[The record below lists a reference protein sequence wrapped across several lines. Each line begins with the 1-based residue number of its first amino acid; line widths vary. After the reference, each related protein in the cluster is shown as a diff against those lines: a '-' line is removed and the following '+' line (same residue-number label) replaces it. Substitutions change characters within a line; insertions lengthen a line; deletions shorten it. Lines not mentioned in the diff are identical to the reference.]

1 MYLKA
6 SMNWRQR
13 STPTKP
19 LMMEMNV
26 NSRLSIH
33 SRKDKEFHPAK
44 LTEWVSQKEVFF
56 IRCEEQ
62 GLLFHKSSYLCVY
75 QPKGD
80 HGAMYVTGCKPN
92 IRSDDS
98 KRFMLFRLVK
108 LKEDEVATCTFT
120 SSISPFIIKFQAESG
135 GKDRY
140 RYFEVYDDCKRVHT
154 TDKEADASTFYLKVE
169 KCNYFRILYK
179 TKGGQV
185 YYLHAPAKLLNY
197 SSSQQL
203 LSLSL
208 REDTTVRSYMA
219 FYYASDALSHSG
231 KLHQRELSDII
242 ENSRKSEDIKL
253 HITCQRSVDSDSRD
267 VGDLYVKKEGD
278 TFSVKVKNGKTKRLT
293 IKETKAKQNKHRL
306 SDEAKQHSNEAKQHS
321 DEANPKYFTG
331 FVLSKKDSTAPS
343 AQTPDSDKKFEASS
357 DCKEVCTTKES
368 APSKTASLQ
377 TQHSS
382 TGVDNQTPLKNDPKK
397 VPDPSGANTK
407 TSSGDS
413 STGADPKTPS
423 SEDSKQMPQSS
434 TGANAKTSSSEDP
447 KETGIDP
454 ENHDQRSSTG
464 VSPET
469 PSSAAAESSVD
480 VSPAEPEKDSETPST
495 QGSQGMSPEPPPK
508 RETYASVTKKYLKT
522 SVSSHC
528 HSIDSS
534 KQTPEKDSRT
544 PSSQGSLMGMSSVP
558 SSKND
563 PKETYASI
571 KTPDSSQHSTSTE
584 SSDDIM
590 ISSAE
595 PSHSTDGSKQ
605 TPEKDSRAPS
615 AKDSLIEDTDSAKQ
629 STQPL
634 AQKSPEA
641 SKGGS
646 SRCGVM

>member
-6 SMNWRQR
+6 SMNWRWR

-135 GKDRY
+135 GENRY

-154 TDKEADASTFYLKVE
+154 TDKEADASIFYLKVE

-219 FYYASDALSHSG
+219 FYHASEALSHSG

-293 IKETKAKQNKHRL
+293 IKETKAKQNKHRGKFRIFHWFCAL
-306 SDEAKQHSNEAKQHS
+306 KKGFNCSFCSNTR
-321 DEANPKYFTG
+321 F
-331 FVLSKKDSTAPS
+331 
-343 AQTPDSDKKFEASS
+343 
-357 DCKEVCTTKES
+357 
-368 APSKTASLQ
+368 
-377 TQHSS
+377 
-382 TGVDNQTPLKNDPKK
+382 
-397 VPDPSGANTK
+397 
-407 TSSGDS
+407 
-413 STGADPKTPS
+413 
-423 SEDSKQMPQSS
+423 
-434 TGANAKTSSSEDP
+434 
-447 KETGIDP
+447 
-454 ENHDQRSSTG
+454 
-464 VSPET
+464 
-469 PSSAAAESSVD
+469 
-480 VSPAEPEKDSETPST
+480 
-495 QGSQGMSPEPPPK
+495 
-508 RETYASVTKKYLKT
+508 
-522 SVSSHC
+522 
-528 HSIDSS
+528 
-534 KQTPEKDSRT
+534 
-544 PSSQGSLMGMSSVP
+544 
-558 SSKND
+558 
-563 PKETYASI
+563 
-571 KTPDSSQHSTSTE
+571 
-584 SSDDIM
+584 
-590 ISSAE
+590 
-595 PSHSTDGSKQ
+595 
-605 TPEKDSRAPS
+605 
-615 AKDSLIEDTDSAKQ
+615 
-629 STQPL
+629 
-634 AQKSPEA
+634 
-641 SKGGS
+641 
-646 SRCGVM
+646 